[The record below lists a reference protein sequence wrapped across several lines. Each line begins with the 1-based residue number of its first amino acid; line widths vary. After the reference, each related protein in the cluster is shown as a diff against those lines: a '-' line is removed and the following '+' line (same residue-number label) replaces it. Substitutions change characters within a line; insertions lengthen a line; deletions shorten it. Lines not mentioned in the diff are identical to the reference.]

1 MSQRRVRARG
11 TASEAR
17 ARKEK
22 PPLEKAVEIQVRVAL
37 AAAGVMVMKHEVLTC
52 HECGARPN
60 RRQGLGIGVSDL
72 VCVVPPH
79 GRFLGIEMKR
89 PGYTPSDVREAQT
102 RWLGVVRRFG
112 GVTGVASSVDE
123 AMALVAGGA
132 TIAATTNVAVE
143 VTAATSGDHPG
154 AASSQPR
161 ERPAG
166 WSR

>member
-1 MSQRRVRARG
+1 MSGSTRRVSAAKVVSENTELTASKAMSQRRVRAR
-11 TASEAR
+11 
-17 ARKEK
+17 KEQ

-52 HECGARPN
+52 HECGASPN

-89 PGYTPSDVREAQT
+89 PGYKPSAVREAQT

-123 AMALVAGGA
+123 AMALVAQA
-132 TIAATTNVAVE
+132 RRLT
-143 VTAATSGDHPG
+143 
-154 AASSQPR
+154 
-161 ERPAG
+161 
-166 WSR
+166 

>member
-1 MSQRRVRARG
+1 MSGSTRRDSAAKVVSENTELTPTGAMSQRRTRARG
-11 TASEAR
+11 TATALR
-17 ARKEK
+17 ARKER
-22 PPLEKAVEIQVRVAL
+22 PPLEKHVEIQVRVAL
-37 AAAGVMVMKHEVLTC
+37 AAAGVMVMKHEVLAC

-123 AMALVAGGA
+123 AMALVAQA
-132 TIAATTNVAVE
+132 RRL
-143 VTAATSGDHPG
+143 P
-154 AASSQPR
+154 
-161 ERPAG
+161 
-166 WSR
+166 